1 MHLAFAVMVAGAFML
16 SMQPSQGREINM
28 QEFLSIVLESG
39 KVEHLQVVNNR
50 IVKVYLQGAYS
61 SPHGNSEIEAALGR
75 GRPQQVRPAFRRW
88 SIHVSEARSRSD
100 GF

>member
-1 MHLAFAVMVAGAFML
+1 ML

-75 GRPQQVRPAFRRW
+75 GRPQQVRLGLPPFRSLPACPE
-88 SIHVSEARSRSD
+88 S
-100 GF
+100 